1 MGKKLNGLFHPLH
14 CKKYRLDSLDRRITM
29 SKHSSLLFL
38 CLLMPFA
45 LTLMNLVIVTFVFL
59 PSRAVSQLVQ
69 GSLNEILHGPESY
82 GVDVLPN
89 GDIRTIQLSPT
100 VDVIQRHNDALSLSD
115 SQVAPVNNIQAK
127 FTSVYDTD
135 EQNDDPM
142 LQSFPELPPNF
153 RAYVRADIS
162 RFYNRAQNSDI
173 SGVVLKE
180 QIPQFTGQACK
191 FVNLSPVSMSLYW
204 DGPDEPVFNSLIGPW
219 GSGGTAC
226 YATHKFFLL
235 PETSD
240 GTKPSWPSAWCQFTV
255 TREASVYFFDPY
267 EAEVGYESLTDPTDS
282 ARGLIVG
289 TDGIQNFTPWKNLSD
304 QDRINYHAHRFNLE
318 FGKLYKNVTG
328 GSEWLAMYPPV
339 KPKHFMW
346 RADFFGQSHSVQ
358 TMETQFIKPL
368 PAFAEKQHNSR
379 LSIREMRQSVNE
391 SGGGLP
397 WAQYRDKENEYLNLT
412 LKVVSCA
419 PRAFEIRNFLSDIEV
434 DHLLHLVNQMS
445 LLRSTTGRDSSEGH
459 VSTTRTSRTTWLSR
473 ESDPIVNVIFRRAAH
488 VLRIPEALLRNRD
501 HEDNNDHL
509 NITHS
514 EPINEML
521 QVVHYAK
528 GQQYTA
534 HHDFAYPKNAP
545 DRPYKTRSINFCLY
559 LNDVPSGGQTS
570 FPRWRNAETTGSLDV
585 KPEKGKAM
593 IFYMINPDGN
603 LDDLTQHAA
612 LPVLEGEKFF
622 VNLWISSY

>member
-1 MGKKLNGLFHPLH
+1 MKSNQ
-14 CKKYRLDSLDRRITM
+14 SAIVI
-29 SKHSSLLFL
+29 L
-38 CLLMPFA
+38 CLFMPFA
-45 LTLMNLVIVTFVFL
+45 LTFVNLLIVTFVFL
-59 PSRAVSQLVQ
+59 PTRAVSQTTHSSSH
-69 GSLNEILHGPESY
+69 GILHSRENIE
-82 GVDVLPN
+82 VDVLPA
-89 GDIRTIQLSPT
+89 GDIRAIQLSPAT
-100 VDVIQRHNDALSLSD
+100 DDFQDRYDPLSTSETL
-115 SQVAPVNNIQAK
+115 VAPVNNVLAK
-127 FTSVYDTD
+127 LASVYDSD

-142 LQSFPELPPNF
+142 LRSFPELPPDF

-162 RFYNRAQNSDI
+162 SFYNRLPNSDL
-173 SGVVLKE
+173 SGVQLKE

-204 DGPDEPVFNSLIGPW
+204 DGPEEPVFNSLIGPW

-226 YATHKFFLL
+226 FATHRFFLL
-235 PETSD
+235 NETNE
-240 GTKPSWPSAWCQFTV
+240 GTVPTWSSAWSQFTV
-255 TREASVYFFDPY
+255 TGETSVYFYDPY
-267 EAEVGYESLTDPTDS
+267 EEEVGYESFTESTDS
-282 ARGLIVG
+282 ARGIVVVHESSATRNE
-289 TDGIQNFTPWKNLSD
+289 TDVSRNQFVPWKNLTEK
-304 QDRINYHAHRFNLE
+304 DRMNYHAHRFNLE

-346 RADFFGQSHSVQ
+346 RADFFGQTHSVQ
-358 TMETQFIKPL
+358 TMETQFIKPF
-368 PAFAEKQHNSR
+368 PESVEKRGSR
-379 LSIREMRQSVNE
+379 LSVKEMRQSSNE
-391 SGGGLP
+391 SNGSLP
-397 WAQYRDKENEYLNLT
+397 WAEYRDTENQYLNLT
-412 LKVVSCA
+412 LKAVSCA

-445 LLRSTTGRDSSEGH
+445 LTRSTTGRDASEGH

-473 ESDPIVNVIFRRAAH
+473 ETDPIVNVIFRRAAH

-501 HEDNNDHL
+501 GEDNNDQL
-509 NITHS
+509 NVAHS

-534 HHDFAYPKNAP
+534 HHDFAYPKEAP
-545 DRPYKTRSINFCLY
+545 DRPHKTRSINFCLY

-585 KPEKGKAM
+585 QPEKGKAM

-612 LPVLEGEKFF
+612 LPVLEGEKYF